1 MPDLAIYL
9 IVLPI
14 FAVVAIIG
22 LGALS
27 LLLRARW
34 AAPEVRR

>member
-1 MPDLAIYL
+1 MSNLAVYL

-14 FAVVAIIG
+14 FAVVATIG

-27 LLLRARW
+27 LLLRVRWVPGEAR
-34 AAPEVRR
+34 R